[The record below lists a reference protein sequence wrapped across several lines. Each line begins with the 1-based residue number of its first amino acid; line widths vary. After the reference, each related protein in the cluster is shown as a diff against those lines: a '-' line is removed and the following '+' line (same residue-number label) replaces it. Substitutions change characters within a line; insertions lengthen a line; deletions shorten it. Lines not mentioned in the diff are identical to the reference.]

1 MLLSHAVVLAEARSY
16 LAALAESAAG
26 FDASLEYERVLLQL
40 DWLHDGVAP
49 PITVVPSGDRR
60 VLKDVAARAI
70 SDLAHHG
77 VDRLELAICQQMLQ
91 AAWALDDRS

>member
-16 LAALAESAAG
+16 LAALAETAAG
-26 FDASLEYERVLLQL
+26 FDAALEYERVLLHL
-40 DWLHDGVAP
+40 DWLHDGAVP
-49 PITVVPSGDRR
+49 PVMVVPSGDRR

-77 VDRLELAICQQMLQ
+77 VDRLELAICQQMLRV
-91 AAWALDDRS
+91 AWDMDDRS